1 MTDPNILAA
10 IRTLK
15 AQDISPPFVIYGL
28 PCNKKVWFDA
38 RGRILATTTAP
49 CFRLAHQKRW
59 KKPAAEMSPAE
70 YERAKKRLFTQ
81 P

>member
-1 MTDPNILAA
+1 MTDPFLLSC

-15 AQDISPPFVIYGL
+15 RHGVGAPYYCDL
-28 PCNKKVWFDA
+28 PCGKKVWFDA